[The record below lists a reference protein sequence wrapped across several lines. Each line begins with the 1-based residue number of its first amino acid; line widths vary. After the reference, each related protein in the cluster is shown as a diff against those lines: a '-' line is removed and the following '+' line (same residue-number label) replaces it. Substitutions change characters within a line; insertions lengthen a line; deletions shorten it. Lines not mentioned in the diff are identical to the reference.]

1 MVIQSKKDKKSIK
14 KNQHMKKNKHNCFSG
29 VVKKLM
35 FLSSPMLC
43 VSHFYPFSHI
53 SGQTILQ
60 LPQAKHAATYRAKC

>member
-1 MVIQSKKDKKSIK
+1 
-14 KNQHMKKNKHNCFSG
+14 MKKNEHNCFSG

-43 VSHFYPFSHI
+43 VSHFYPFSQI